1 MVLVT
6 DFDGT
11 LVKENSTKLLESM
24 IIRYLGFPENVM
36 LKVGR
41 IPELLLLGL
50 GKTLHYKG
58 DFKRY
63 LLLNFFVRRFGENH
77 LFEIMRRVA
86 EQLTVRE
93 MFRDKEIIILSSGLK
108 PIIKRVVE
116 INKLNVLKIYA
127 SEVLVY
133 GRRVSIKE
141 ITIDDKIRI
150 LEKLAIM
157 YPVIEYCT
165 DDIREA
171 KLIKNKMIKVITIH

>member
-1 MVLVT
+1 M
-6 DFDGT
+6 
-11 LVKENSTKLLESM
+11 
-24 IIRYLGFPENVM
+24 
-36 LKVGR
+36 
-41 IPELLLLGL
+41 
-50 GKTLHYKG
+50 
-58 DFKRY
+58 
-63 LLLNFFVRRFGENH
+63 
-77 LFEIMRRVA
+77 FEIMRRVA